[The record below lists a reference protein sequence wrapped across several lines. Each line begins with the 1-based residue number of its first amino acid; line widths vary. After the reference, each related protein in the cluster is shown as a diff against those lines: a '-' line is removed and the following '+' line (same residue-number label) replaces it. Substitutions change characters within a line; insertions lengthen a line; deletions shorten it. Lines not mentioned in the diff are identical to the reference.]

1 MKRQRANW
9 NEIDAVRG
17 ASLLVSV
24 IEDWGKVDCERPGR
38 TSLKVRTMVRQIIL
52 AGFVVFLPVG
62 VQAQGRGAMRPASHA
77 VGVAPRAVTQ
87 APRARTAQTMPGT
100 RTVQRGGAARPRPAV
115 PGVRST
121 RPQITTQR
129 RIGEGDMRFR
139 PGCGSAPGFGF
150 DAVHQAATCGSGPVG
165 FGRGGFQGAGFFPFF
180 DGGYSEPS
188 SPGAV
193 DEASAA
199 QAPEPEATD
208 AEARQTDRRYRAP
221 EPAKA
226 PAAETASSAPA
237 ENEQFVFVRR
247 DGEVFFSVAYA
258 WENGTLR
265 YVTSQGLR
273 PPVTQN
279 ALYLNTTP
287 PFNQQPGFTF
297 QF

>member
-1 MKRQRANW
+1 
-9 NEIDAVRG
+9 
-17 ASLLVSV
+17 
-24 IEDWGKVDCERPGR
+24 
-38 TSLKVRTMVRQIIL
+38 MVRQIIL

-139 PGCGSAPGFGF
+139 PGCGSAPRFGF
-150 DAVHQAATCGSGPVG
+150 DAGHQAATWRAGAVG

-193 DEASAA
+193 DAASAA
-199 QAPEPEATD
+199 QAPEPEAHY
-208 AEARQTDRRYRAP
+208 AENPPTDRRYRAP
-221 EPAKA
+221 DPPPTPAPLPRRSP
-226 PAAETASSAPA
+226 PAA
-237 ENEQFVFVRR
+237 
-247 DGEVFFSVAYA
+247 
-258 WENGTLR
+258 
-265 YVTSQGLR
+265 
-273 PPVTQN
+273 
-279 ALYLNTTP
+279 
-287 PFNQQPGFTF
+287 NQQLGFLRRA
-297 QF
+297 